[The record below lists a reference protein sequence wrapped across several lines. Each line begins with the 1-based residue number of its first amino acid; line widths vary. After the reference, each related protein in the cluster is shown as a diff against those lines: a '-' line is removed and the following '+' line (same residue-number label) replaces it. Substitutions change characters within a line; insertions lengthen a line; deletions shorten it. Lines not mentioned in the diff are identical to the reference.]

1 MRIGFLFSRI
11 RVEEKLLVESFEKRG
26 VTVDMLDVRE
36 MVFDIHQ
43 PQQFSQY
50 DVVMERCISQTQAIT
65 VVRVLE
71 AFGVPCVNSSRVI
84 DTCGDKLVTSLRLAA
99 GGVPTPRVKVAV
111 EPDSALRAIESM
123 GYPCVLKPTV
133 GSWGRLLARVN
144 DRDAAEAVVE
154 HKSTLGGVQHGVFY
168 VQEHVDKPGRDI
180 RVFMVGGQAIAAIE
194 RRSEH
199 WITNTAR
206 GGQAAGMQVTA
217 EMARIC
223 QDAAAAVA
231 GSEGAVLAVD
241 LLESRDGKLLVSEI
255 NHTMEFRNSIATTGV
270 DIPGLMVDYV
280 MAIGHRQASQP
291 RATQATP
298 STGIAIEGKPS
309 RGAIATGLNAI
320 DSAFSQGAA

>member
-11 RVEEKLLVESFEKRG
+11 RVEEKLLIESFQQRG
-26 VTVDMLDVRE
+26 VAVDMLDVRE

-43 PQQFSQY
+43 PEQYNQY

-71 AFGVPCVNSSRVI
+71 AFGVPCINSSRVI
-84 DTCGDKLVTSLRLAA
+84 DTCGDKLVTSLRLAS
-99 GGVPTPRVKVAV
+99 GGIPTPRVKVAV
-111 EPDSALRAIESM
+111 EPDSALRAIEGM

-133 GSWGRLLARVN
+133 GSWGRLLARIN

-180 RVFMVGGQAIAAIE
+180 RVFMVGGHAIAAIE
-194 RRSEH
+194 RRSDH

-206 GGQAAGMQVTA
+206 GGQAVGMQVTA
-217 EMARIC
+217 EMTRIC
-223 QDAAAAVA
+223 QDAAVAVA
-231 GSEGAVLAVD
+231 GSEGAVLAID
-241 LLESRDGKLLVSEI
+241 LLESRGGNLLVSEI
-255 NHTMEFRNSIATTGV
+255 NHTMEFRNSISTTGV
-270 DIPGLMVDYV
+270 DIPGLMAEFV
-280 MAIGHRQASQP
+280 MAIGRQHAG
-291 RATQATP
+291 RTAATGAATV
-298 STGIAIEGKPS
+298 AIESKPS
-309 RGAIATGLNAI
+309 RAVGAPSLNAI